1 MDEKAY
7 VPMKAKEL
15 AMLLDIP
22 KSQRGELQEV
32 LDELTAEGIIGISK
46 KGKYAKPETFSVNGI
61 FGSHLRGFGFVTVE
75 GMDQDVFIPEEKT
88 GAALHGDRVQIVIT
102 SDGKN
107 GRRPEGAVV
116 RILDHANSQVVG
128 YYQKNKTFGFVVPD
142 NQKLTKDIFI
152 PQGCDQGAVT
162 GHKVVAK
169 ITDFGSQGKKP
180 EGRIVE
186 ILGHVN
192 DPGTD
197 ILSLVRAYGLPEAF
211 PQEVMEELES
221 VPDKLE
227 METPSSVLL
236 NPS

>member
-1 MDEKAY
+1 M
-7 VPMKAKEL
+7 
-15 AMLLDIP
+15 
-22 KSQRGELQEV
+22 
-32 LDELTAEGIIGISK
+32 
-46 KGKYAKPETFSVNGI
+46 
-61 FGSHLRGFGFVTVE
+61 
-75 GMDQDVFIPEEKT
+75 
-88 GAALHGDRVQIVIT
+88 
-102 SDGKN
+102 
-107 GRRPEGAVV
+107 
-116 RILDHANSQVVG
+116 
-128 YYQKNKTFGFVVPD
+128 VPD

-197 ILSLVRAYGLPEAF
+197 ILSLVQAYGLPEAF

-227 METPSSVLL
+227 METPAGTAFSGPQAVYHLDDLRENQDRKSTRLNSSHSAKSRM
-236 NPS
+236 PSSA